1 MRSLFLFLFRFRAFI
16 TLVLLEAVCA
26 VLIIQNSQYHRALF
40 FNSSNSVIA
49 NILSISPNTVQFI
62 QLRSINE
69 TLSAENARLKNNL
82 ETYNALPDTLK
93 FDSTRQF
100 NYINARV
107 LNNSVDLRNNL
118 ITINV
123 GEANG
128 VAKDM
133 GVISNG
139 KIVGK
144 TRYVSENY
152 SVVTSVLHAESM
164 IPATIKGKV
173 NICTAQWDGTDPY
186 FIDLLYVPRHYELTE
201 GDSVVTSGYSGIFP
215 KNVQIGKISSI
226 SLSDD
231 APFYDIKVELAT
243 DFYKLA
249 FVEVAENVNRP
260 EIDSLQSL
268 AQ

>member
-1 MRSLFLFLFRFRAFI
+1 MKSLFIFLYRFRAFI
-16 TLVLLEAVCA
+16 TLVLLESLCA
-26 VLIIQNSQYHRALF
+26 FLIVQNSQYHRALF

-49 NILSISPNTVQFI
+49 EILDVSTNAVQFV

-69 TLSAENARLKNNL
+69 SLSEENVRIKNYLEKFITTPDSLKI
-82 ETYNALPDTLK
+82 
-93 FDSTRQF
+93 DSARQF

-107 LNNSVDLRNNL
+107 INNSVDLRNNL

-123 GEANG
+123 GRENG
-128 VAKDM
+128 VDKNM

-144 TRYVSENY
+144 TRYVSDHY
-152 SVVTSVLHAESM
+152 TIVTSMLHAESM

-173 NICTAQWDGTDPY
+173 NVCTAQWDGTDPY
-186 FIDLLYVPRHYELTE
+186 IIDLLFVPRHYQLAE
-201 GDSVVTSGYSGIFP
+201 GDTVITSGYSGIFP
-215 KNVQIGKISSI
+215 ENIQIGLIDEI

-231 APFYDIKVELAT
+231 APFYDIKVRLAT
-243 DFYKLA
+243 DFYRIA
-249 FVEVAENVNRP
+249 YVEVVENINRT
-260 EIDSLQSL
+260 EIDSIQSL